1 MKKWIAIGVGVVLVA
16 WSLHAMRRWHLER
29 WLDVDA

>member
-1 MKKWIAIGVGVVLVA
+1 MKLVALGVGVLLVA
-16 WSLHAMRRWHLER
+16 WSLRAMRRWHLER

>member
-1 MKKWIAIGVGVVLVA
+1 MKRLAIGIGVLLVA
-16 WSLHAMRRWHLER
+16 WSFRGFRRWRNER